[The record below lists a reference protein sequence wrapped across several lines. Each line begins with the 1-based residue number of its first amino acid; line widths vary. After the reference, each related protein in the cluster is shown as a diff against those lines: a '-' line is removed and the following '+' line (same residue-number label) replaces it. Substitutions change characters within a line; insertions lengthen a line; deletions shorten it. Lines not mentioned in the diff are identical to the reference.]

1 MHRVLRGASAVLGRG
16 DGVPSQPL
24 PLRVGLW
31 RRGVEG
37 EVALL
42 RAGGAELRRG
52 DRGRGARGCDPTQ
65 AALPRR
71 RRRPLRLR
79 PRGLRSR
86 CAVPHCNPLFF
97 FSLRNSLQTLV
108 TLGSGEVFFASG
120 VCDSVSLSP
129 GLFALQVHM
138 CCQGMYS
145 SPEPWMS

>member
-1 MHRVLRGASAVLGRG
+1 MLINYSYPPSLAAVLGNCIFTSDAPSPPRCGGVCLRGASAVLGRG

-97 FSLRNSLQTLV
+97 FL
-108 TLGSGEVFFASG
+108 
-120 VCDSVSLSP
+120 
-129 GLFALQVHM
+129 
-138 CCQGMYS
+138 
-145 SPEPWMS
+145 